1 MHYFTY
7 FGVLR
12 MHYFTYFEHF
22 QCLILHVLS
31 IFNALKKE
39 VRSPNR
45 TTQVIIQYCKSSCLR
60 GTVRRPY
67 LLLVVLIS
75 SEYISCIYLVLN
87 IVEAVV
93 KAVGNDSFAKTLK
106 FVKVVNDT
114 TAKECCAIL
123 KCRLVD
129 DNLGTFSFYTFHNA
143 LNSRLAEV
151 I

>member
-1 MHYFTY
+1 MLVMPYFTY

-67 LLLVVLIS
+67 LLLVV
-75 SEYISCIYLVLN
+75 
-87 IVEAVV
+87 
-93 KAVGNDSFAKTLK
+93 F
-106 FVKVVNDT
+106 
-114 TAKECCAIL
+114 
-123 KCRLVD
+123 
-129 DNLGTFSFYTFHNA
+129 NLF
-143 LNSRLAEV
+143 
-151 I
+151 